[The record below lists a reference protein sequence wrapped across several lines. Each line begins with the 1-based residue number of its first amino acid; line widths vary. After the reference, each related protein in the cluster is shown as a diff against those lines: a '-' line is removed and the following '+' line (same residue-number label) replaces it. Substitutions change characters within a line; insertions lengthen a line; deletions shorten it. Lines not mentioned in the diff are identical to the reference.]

1 MSEVCR
7 HCPATCRREAFQEQ
21 VTWRSKTFLEAL
33 PMAPCR
39 SKVFVHVSSRAL
51 RSLLFGVLMTQ
62 KGREGKKC
70 IALPIL
76 HQKLPGCWA
85 YGSCADRM

>member
-1 MSEVCR
+1 ME
-7 HCPATCRREAFQEQ
+7 TE
-21 VTWRSKTFLEAL
+21 TFLEAL

-39 SKVFVHVSSRAL
+39 SKLFVHVSSWAL
-51 RSLLFGVLMTQ
+51 RSSLFGALLTQ

-70 IALPIL
+70 IALSSF

-85 YGSCADRM
+85 YGSCANSLADRM